1 MDKNKKLTRVK
12 EENIRK
18 EENSQNEEDF
28 EKEIEEL
35 YMKHITSGELIT

>member
-1 MDKNKKLTRVK
+1 MDKDKKLTKVK

-18 EENSQNEEDF
+18 EENRKNEEAF

-35 YMKHITSGELIT
+35 YMKHITSGDLIT